1 MSVVLASASPSRRA
15 MLQAAGLDCV
25 VDPPAI
31 DEDSV
36 KQAMRADGA
45 APADVAETLA
55 EMKARQVSRRHPDV
69 MVIGA
74 DQMLVC
80 GDVWFD
86 KPVDRDHARGHL
98 QALRG
103 RSHRLIAS
111 VVVVQNEARQWHH
124 SGAVS
129 LTMRSF
135 SDAFLDDYLA
145 RAGDTVLAS
154 VGAYQLEGNGA
165 QLFSRV
171 DGDYFTVLGLPL
183 LPLLDYLRTRGV
195 LIS

>member
-1 MSVVLASASPSRRA
+1 MSVVLASASPSRHA
-15 MLQAAGLDCV
+15 MLAAAGLDCA
-25 VDPPAI
+25 VDRPAI

-45 APADVAETLA
+45 GPGDVAETLA
-55 EMKARQVSRRHPDV
+55 EMKARQVSRRHPDA

-74 DQMLVC
+74 DQMLEC

-86 KPVDRDHARGHL
+86 KPADRDHARAHL

-103 RSHRLIAS
+103 KKHRLIAS

-124 SGAVS
+124 NGSVTM
-129 LTMRSF
+129 TMRPF
-135 SDAFLDDYLA
+135 SDAFLEDYLA
-145 RAGDTVLAS
+145 RTGETVLAS
-154 VGAYQLEGNGA
+154 VGAYQLEGLGA

-195 LIS
+195 LSA